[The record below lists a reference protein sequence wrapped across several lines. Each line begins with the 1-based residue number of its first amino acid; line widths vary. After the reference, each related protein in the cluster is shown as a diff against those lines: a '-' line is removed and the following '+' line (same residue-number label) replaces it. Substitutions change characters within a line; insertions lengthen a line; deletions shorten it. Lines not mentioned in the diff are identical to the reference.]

1 MWLPSSRV
9 ITLLRAVHKFSSTNH
24 LSLNSKLRRV
34 FHLCSYDGQDLPIEV
49 TASNRDFRIA
59 FLGTPAVAAHSLQLL
74 YDYSV
79 LNRQHPS
86 NDSTLSSSARAINYE
101 IALVVSQ
108 PPSLAG
114 RNKKLTLSP
123 VHELA
128 TKLGL
133 PLLTPDSAK
142 DSEFLDQLE
151 QADIDLCITAAYGN
165 FLPKRFLSI
174 PRCGTVNIHPSL
186 LPRYRGAAPVQRCL
200 ENGDST
206 TGVSI
211 VFTVSKMDAGPII
224 RQITYPLKGDEK
236 APQVLMDCFDAG
248 TKSLIELFPR
258 ILTGDI
264 RYNATSGTGANVIY
278 QIEEDA
284 TPAPKLNSSD
294 ATIDFGTMN
303 ASQIHNRCRGYSEWP
318 GIAASFIIGADATEL
333 SRIKIITTH
342 VLPQMPSLVSKE
354 GDLRD
359 IKVVKHNKVDM
370 LQVTCHDGSLLG
382 ETAAS
387 IYIHIH
393 QRHDPHSLM
402 CLMPCYYQLGISQL
416 QPANKK
422 IMGVR
427 DFVNGL
433 RGDVTMRW

>member
-1 MWLPSSRV
+1 M
-9 ITLLRAVHKFSSTNH
+9 TLVRTVHKFSSTNH
-24 LSLNSKLRRV
+24 LSLNNKLRRI
-34 FHLCSYDGQDLPIEV
+34 FHLCSYDGQQPPIEA
-49 TASNRDFRIA
+49 TASSRDFRIA
-59 FLGTPAVAAHSLQLL
+59 FLGTPEVAAHSLQLL
-74 YDYSV
+74 YDHSV
-79 LNRQHPS
+79 FQRQHLS
-86 NDSTLSSSARAINYE
+86 NSSTLSNSSRGINYE

-114 RNKKLTLSP
+114 RNKKLTQSP

-128 TKLGL
+128 TQLGL

-142 DSEFLDQLE
+142 DTEFLDHLE
-151 QADIDLCITAAYGN
+151 RLDIDLCITAAYGN

-174 PRCGTVNIHPSL
+174 PRHGTVNIHPSL

-248 TKSLIELFPR
+248 TKGLIELFPR

-264 RYNATSGTGANVIY
+264 CYNATSGIGANVMY
-278 QIEEDA
+278 QTEEDA

-318 GIAASFIIGADATEL
+318 GIAASFIIGAEATEL

-342 VLPQMPSLVSKE
+342 VLPMPSACE
-354 GDLRD
+354 GGLRD
-359 IKVVKHNKVDM
+359 IKVVKLNKVDM

-382 ETAAS
+382 EKTTASAAAS
-387 IYIHIH
+387 SSSSSIHIH
-393 QRHDPHSLM
+393 
-402 CLMPCYYQLGISQL
+402 
-416 QPANKK
+416 
-422 IMGVR
+422 
-427 DFVNGL
+427 
-433 RGDVTMRW
+433 